1 MTSMTP
7 LRILHLTNY
16 VGKCSF
22 GVGPVV
28 LNLAR
33 GQEALEHRVEIW
45 SCDSEAEARELEQQ
59 NRLLSNTIHTFP
71 IVGPSRLA
79 YSPAMGRAIA
89 RRANDFDVVHQHGI
103 WTAISHVTNQWGA
116 RTGRPTVIAP
126 HGSLDAW
133 ALRRSIWKKR
143 LALIIYERKNLHYA
157 SCLHALSP
165 REEEGFRTYGL
176 RNPIAIIPNG
186 IADDWL
192 DSNGDAHAFRRRF
205 GLSNETRLLFFLGR
219 ITPIKNLPML
229 VRAMSALKSD
239 LASWRLIIAGV
250 NEFGHQPEVEALV
263 KQLGLGAYVKFI
275 GPLYGQDKRDAFAA
289 ADLFVLPSHSEGAPV
304 AILEA
309 LGAGIPVLTTQ
320 AAPWRELI
328 TRRCG
333 WWTKISEPAI
343 RQALHE
349 AIYTP
354 REELRRMG
362 QRGKALIVEKYT
374 LSKVAEQTISLYN
387 WLLGK
392 GERPTF
398 VVD

>member
-1 MTSMTP
+1 M
-7 LRILHLTNY
+7 
-16 VGKCSF
+16 
-22 GVGPVV
+22 
-28 LNLAR
+28 
-33 GQEALEHRVEIW
+33 
-45 SCDSEAEARELEQQ
+45 
-59 NRLLSNTIHTFP
+59 
-71 IVGPSRLA
+71 
-79 YSPAMGRAIA
+79 
-89 RRANDFDVVHQHGI
+89 
-103 WTAISHVTNQWGA
+103 
-116 RTGRPTVIAP
+116 IAP